1 MSEARSLTE
10 PKADEAPDR
19 IAWLREA
26 REKLQSLLHLSRGWD
41 SYEADPPN
49 QSAIHRAEQ
58 VLTAVN
64 STPYRPDRIA
74 PSIEGGV
81 VFSFRRGDRYGDIEC
96 DNDGDVVA
104 LTPGRTLV
112 IARDGAPVPDE
123 NARQRRS
130 SAHGTHGRIIDQG
143 VQRQPW

>member
-1 MSEARSLTE
+1 MSEARPLTE
-10 PKADEAPDR
+10 PRADEALDR

-26 REKLQSLLHLSRGWD
+26 SEKLQSLLHLSRGWD

-96 DNDGDVVA
+96 DNDGEMVA
-104 LTPGRTLV
+104 LVSDGR
-112 IARDGAPVPDE
+112 GY
-123 NARQRRS
+123 
-130 SAHGTHGRIIDQG
+130 IDAWQVASDSRAMEDAVRKIG
-143 VQRQPW
+143 LHVYG

>member
-81 VFSFRRGDRYGDIEC
+81 VFSFRRGDRY
-96 DNDGDVVA
+96 
-104 LTPGRTLV
+104 
-112 IARDGAPVPDE
+112 
-123 NARQRRS
+123 
-130 SAHGTHGRIIDQG
+130 AHGGSGRPILPRHESRRKVSG
-143 VQRQPW
+143 LPAAA